1 MNARIL
7 IIDDEESIRFTF
19 ERFLTAEGHIVA
31 TAESCGAALS
41 LIGKQRFDLIFADII
56 LEDGTGIDILR
67 DIKVRGLICPVII
80 ITGEPGIE
88 TATEAVRLGAF
99 DYIPKPINQE
109 SLLHATRT
117 ALKFHAINAERKKIR
132 SNLEAIFRSV
142 RDAIIL
148 LDDKSIVTEC
158 NEAAMTMFG
167 YSRDAIGKPIAS
179 LTEMRHGRFGEMIE
193 ETVTGRKPVRADR
206 IEFQPGNGTT
216 MIVSVRSYPI
226 LGLQGAYSG
235 VVIVVRDDTHEDNLE
250 RELKDHR
257 QFYHIVGKSEPI
269 QKVYSLIKALADVQT
284 TVLITG
290 ESGTG
295 KELVAEALHRAGDR
309 SLKPMIM
316 VNCSALPESLL
327 ESELF
332 GHVKGAFT
340 GAIRDN
346 LGRFHRA
353 DRGTL
358 FFDEIGDISPK
369 IQLKL
374 LRVLEKSEFERVGSS
389 TPTRVDVRIIAA
401 TNVNLQE
408 KVRCGEFRED
418 LYYRLKVFEIKM
430 PPLRERGED
439 IPLLVDHFR
448 KKFNAKFK
456 KNIEGLS
463 SDVLKAFIKY
473 AWPGNVRELE
483 HVLEHAFVLCNQ
495 NIITFAQ
502 LPSDFS
508 SRKKNKYHAALTT
521 VENESKKIQDAL
533 NKSGWNKAKAAR
545 LLGIDRVT
553 LYRKIKKHNLV
564 AQEEYLGP
572 SLTS

>member
-19 ERFLTAEGHIVA
+19 ERFLAAEGHIVV
-31 TAESCGAALS
+31 TAESCSTALS
-41 LIGKQRFDLIFADII
+41 QISKQRFDLVFADII
-56 LEDGTGIDILR
+56 LEDGTGIDVLR
-67 DIKVRGLICPVII
+67 EIKARGLICPVII

-99 DYIPKPINQE
+99 DYIPKPVNQE
-109 SLLHATRT
+109 SLLHATRA
-117 ALKFHAINAERKKIR
+117 ALKYHALKAEKEKIR
-132 SNLEAIFRSV
+132 SNMEAIFRSV
-142 RDAIIL
+142 RDAIIV
-148 LDDKSIVTEC
+148 LDDNSIVTDF

-167 YSRDAIGKPIAS
+167 YSRDVIGKS
-179 LTEMRHGRFGEMIE
+179 LTLLPEMHHGRFGEIIE
-193 ETVTGRKPVRADR
+193 EAAAKGEPVREDR
-206 IEFQPGNGTT
+206 IEFKPEDGTT
-216 MIVSVRSYPI
+216 MIVSVRSYPM
-226 LGLQGAYSG
+226 LGLQGAHSG
-235 VVIVVRDDTHEDNLE
+235 VVIVVRDDTHEDDLE
-250 RELKDHR
+250 RELKEHR

-269 QKVYSLIKALADVQT
+269 QKVYSLIRALADVQT
-284 TVLITG
+284 TVLVTG

-295 KELVAEALHRAGDR
+295 KELVAEALHRAGSR
-309 SLKPMIM
+309 NQKPLIT

-346 LGRFHRA
+346 PGRFHRA
-353 DRGTL
+353 DHGTL

-401 TNVNLQE
+401 TNANLQE
-408 KVRCGEFRED
+408 KVRCGQFRED
-418 LYYRLKVFEIKM
+418 LYYRLKVVEIKL

-456 KNIEGLS
+456 KHVEALS
-463 SDVLKAFIKY
+463 SDVMKAFLKY
-473 AWPGNVRELE
+473 PWPGNVRELE
-483 HVLEHAFVLCNQ
+483 HVMEHAFVLCNQ
-495 NIITFAQ
+495 NIITFEQ

-508 SRKKNKYHAALTT
+508 SMPRNKFHAALAT
-521 VENESKKIQDAL
+521 VDDESKEIRDAL
-533 NKSGWNKAKAAR
+533 IKCGWNKAKSAR
-545 LLGIDRVT
+545 LLGMDRVT
-553 LYRKIKKHNLV
+553 LYRKIKKYNLV
-564 AQEEYLGP
+564 EKGENLGA